1 MVPNMRATTSMERN
15 KESEH
20 LSGEMGLLTSV
31 NSTTTICMEREFIH
45 GVTKGDM
52 RVNGKST
59 KCMVRVHLLGQT
71 GGNM

>member
-1 MVPNMRATTSMERN
+1 MVPNMRATMNMERN

-20 LSGEMGLLTSV
+20 LSGETGLLISV
-31 NSTTTICMEREFIH
+31 NSTTTICTERESIH

-59 KCMVRVHLLGQT
+59 KCMVRELLLGQT
-71 GGNM
+71 AENM